1 MPLAINTAQNYNN
14 KSFLGNSSAKPI
26 AGVITRALYSFSIA
40 QAKLSITGDEN
51 VYAGEPLKITS
62 AGAAGGSSAGKGLN
76 PNVLSASKSNGTD
89 IGGFLAVNPTD
100 VLDYGDEAPFARDT
114 QIVNVGLLGSGVE
127 MYLPVAADVVGL
139 DVNADVEWDSTGSAL
154 KKKTTGTALG
164 IKIISPVIDGVRIK
178 KSTSSNVVGYEECKV
193 AKVRL

>member
-26 AGVITRALYSFSIA
+26 AGVITRALYSFSIS

-62 AGAAGGSSAGKGLN
+62 
-76 PNVLSASKSNGTD
+76 SNGTD
-89 IGGFLAVNPTD
+89 IEGFLAVNPTD

-139 DVNADVEWDSTGSAL
+139 AVNADVEWDSINSVL
-154 KKKTTGTALG
+154 KKKATGTALG
-164 IKIISPVIDGVRIK
+164 VKIISPVVDGVRIK
-178 KSTSSNVVGYEECKV
+178 KSTSSNVVVYEDCKV